1 MANTYAYMRIS
12 TREDREKQRFTRQEN
27 ALAKFASDNKIEY
40 VFQFREDV
48 SGKSFKNRAE
58 WQRLEKIVQPHDTI
72 VFKDIS
78 RFTREAENGYKKY
91 MDLMNNKVNLIFLDN
106 PTVSTDYIKDLLNI
120 ADQQEIVTKTVMES
134 MVKILLIAELAR
146 TERERETLSQRTKDG
161 MKAHKE
167 AAESRGEEWR
177 VGRKPGQLDKMT
189 KELQADIVLYLADRS
204 VKAADLMR
212 KHNISRNTFKKYVD
226 KVKES
231 M

>member
-1 MANTYAYMRIS
+1 MGNVYAYMRIS
-12 TREDREKQRFTRQEN
+12 TKEDREKQRFTRQEN
-27 ALAKFASDNKIEY
+27 ALTKYANDNKVEY

-58 WQRLEKIVQPHDTI
+58 WQRLEKIVQPGDTI

-91 MDLMNNKVNLIFLDN
+91 MDLMNKNITLVFLDN
-106 PTVSTDYIKDLLNI
+106 PTVSTDYIKDLLSI
-120 ADQQEIVTKTVMES
+120 ADKQEIVTKTVMES

-146 TERERETLSQRTKDG
+146 TEQERKTLSQRTKDG

-167 AAESRGEEWR
+167 EAERNGLEWR
-177 VGRKPGQLDKMT
+177 AGRKPGKLDKLT
-189 KELQADIVLYLADRS
+189 DELKADIVLYLSDRNI
-204 VKAADLMR
+204 KAVDLMN
-212 KHNISRNTFKKYVD
+212 KHNVSRNTFKKYVE
-226 KVKES
+226 KVKEE

>member
-27 ALAKFASDNKIEY
+27 ALARYASDNKIEY

-58 WQRLEKIVQPHDTI
+58 WQRLEKIVKPHDTI

-91 MDLMNNKVNLIFLDN
+91 MDLMNSKVNLIFLDN

-134 MVKILLIAELAR
+134 MVKILLIA
-146 TERERETLSQRTKDG
+146 
-161 MKAHKE
+161 
-167 AAESRGEEWR
+167 
-177 VGRKPGQLDKMT
+177 
-189 KELQADIVLYLADRS
+189 
-204 VKAADLMR
+204 
-212 KHNISRNTFKKYVD
+212 
-226 KVKES
+226 
-231 M
+231 